1 MTDKRTA
8 GYVIAYVE
16 PGGLIDKDGR
26 FKVGDE
32 LVNVNGNSLR
42 GLGME
47 EARNVLKNI
56 SGMVDIIVARC
67 PETPE
72 SVGKGL
78 ALGTPGSGG
87 TGLKGPKPLQ
97 AAVRRRRRLPVLDR
111 PRSAPLSGE
120 LISDICSTTTAPDSD
135 SKSQEGGKSD
145 PDQSVLDICDFSS
158 NQAAMKTVIKVCS
171 GSKLPQIPPAALLSS
186 PAVPPVSIPVTDQ
199 PVVKSQPPVANRLR
213 LTNSLSSVKGE
224 TAGVRQLPEVPTNKP
239 QFTSPS
245 PFVRKQQAL
254 NNAGLKRRNRV
265 NSCRSASPSA
275 ATTATNSNSAGV
287 VTITQFTPILLT
299 PFVKIDVAIGEANT
313 KERGTEE
320 NGVVLSNEASL
331 VCPSGKFNDFFVQ
344 KIK

>member
-56 SGMVDIIVARC
+56 SGMVDIIVARS
-67 PETPE
+67 PETSE

-78 ALGTPGSGG
+78 APGTPGG

-171 GSKLPQIPPAALLSS
+171 GSKLPQIPPAPLLSS
-186 PAVPPVSIPVTDQ
+186 SAVPPVSIPVTDQ
-199 PVVKSQPPVANRLR
+199 PVIKSQPPVANRLR

-275 ATTATNSNSAGV
+275 ATTATNSTAGV
-287 VTITQFTPILLT
+287 VTNEIFTC
-299 PFVKIDVAIGEANT
+299 FAYSFCKN
-313 KERGTEE
+313 
-320 NGVVLSNEASL
+320 
-331 VCPSGKFNDFFVQ
+331 
-344 KIK
+344 

>member
-56 SGMVDIIVARC
+56 SGMVDIIVARS

-72 SVGKGL
+72 SIGKGL
-78 ALGTPGSGG
+78 APGTPGG

-186 PAVPPVSIPVTDQ
+186 SAVPPVSIPVTDQ

-275 ATTATNSNSAGV
+275 ATTATNSTAGV
-287 VTITQFTPILLT
+287 VTNAICTYFAYSLKESLL
-299 PFVKIDVAIGEANT
+299 
-313 KERGTEE
+313 GTEE
-320 NGVVLSNEASL
+320 NGVV
-331 VCPSGKFNDFFVQ
+331 PK
-344 KIK
+344 